1 MGQVLSAAKHEPT
14 TNWPGPM
21 VERPDGQ
28 LESVGTVP
36 PEVGSLLGVAAGSSW
51 GPGNRWLRR

>member
-21 VERPDGQ
+21 VLHLAAD
-28 LESVGTVP
+28 LLDDA
-36 PEVGSLLGVAAGSSW
+36 EVLMAHRAGPSTASI
-51 GPGNRWLRR
+51 PR